1 DQLLG
6 GKDNQVFM
14 GASFPASLEYAV
26 DVAETAEIVSRQMG
40 LIGVLGRFSID
51 FMSIFENNKWTHYA
65 IEINLRKGGTTHP
78 FLMLQFLTDGEYD
91 AASGNYVM
99 PNGEPRFYFASDNV
113 SSPSYIGLTPADLID
128 ITLLHGLMYDSTT
141 Q

>member
-1 DQLLG
+1 SKEIAALG
-6 GKDNQVFM
+6 KCIADALAAKN
-14 GASFPASLEYAV
+14 
-26 DVAETAEIVSRQMG
+26 
-40 LIGVLGRFSID
+40 VLGRFSID
-51 FMSIFENNKWTHYA
+51 FLSVLKDEKWEHYA